1 MNNMPDNSSDLPS
14 KANNPTPDLG
24 PSNQLSLQYDTTTPA
39 SHTPPLPQ
47 PYHASIQSGYI
58 NEVGGTRYPTS
69 GSRSASIGPY
79 DEPETIPSPLAVA
92 MWDDSASAA
101 GRRNTTPVGSPP
113 YRIADYNS
121 DSSSDQRHTPP
132 IPEIRLTDPTPITTI
147 GSSTSTPSTFTI
159 IPWRD
164 TLDIPSEEV
173 SRNAKRR
180 RITEVEVDLPAAGTE
195 SNLLVERTEP
205 KRWAWVVREL
215 HDMCLRGVPGT
226 AEGVFRVENNG
237 SCTILH
243 PIRGEIGLGR
253 EMTLELLDLV
263 ESLDQEAI
271 AHEAKTSDHPTTISP
286 GRPLLY
292 EPTTSKDETMP
303 QNLTDEEKCRQ
314 VGIAKYVVRASPLAD
329 NRAEISRR
337 VIERLWTHG
346 STLEPALVRLAKF
359 LVHQALQN
367 PGRVAALCPPQD
379 HVLETTPTMV
389 TEADPTSTTAPSFP
403 NTVPTASSAER
414 INSTLMTEN
423 ADPVTAPT
431 TTSPGPEPHTTIS
444 TEDSPVEE
452 EAASRNR
459 FHLLGDLLLILRDLA
474 GSSSTI
480 QQLLDRGAEALLA
493 RGATETQALEA
504 SADAEPYV
512 SGLVELPAEFRLLF
526 ASSDLARTPPSGIRE
541 QSHLRRVLHE
551 RWVSFSAA
559 LAPQDLERRVL
570 DALLINGA
578 DHILATRLL
587 REHRSDLRDLARIRR
602 RYGSLPAVARRHVG
616 YIGRL
621 EDDDTESKSHAL
633 RSSGPGTASGSA
645 SDDFATP
652 PVPSNS
658 ELQSFPLSLDQFTST
673 TAGRS
678 SGSNIALP
686 AVRSN
691 SDQQSI
697 LLPQHPNTFSTA
709 IGSSDSEPPRPR
721 SARSS
726 PHRKGT
732 KSVQRKLPSAPN
744 DDLLAPQ
751 PSRASTPTKRQPKTA
766 TLPLRASYTSSSIPT
781 ATAPRR
787 PLPTVDEHITPEN
800 PNYPPNLVPTLR
812 RLTTAPIASSSYTN
826 MAPIP
831 NELLNPPTSLHVY
844 VPPGTSSVFPPTPL
858 PPLPPLHHVYVPAG
872 TSTIFPQGLIQPV
885 RRLTSVSAPAPR
897 SISNPI
903 PTAVA
908 IVPAKRPR
916 RLSDV
921 GEPPSSAGTHTA
933 FESLAQGPSS
943 QAIQPRSIDDQNVV
957 DSSQLSQYQFPPGGA
972 HSRNP

>member
-1 MNNMPDNSSDLPS
+1 MPDNASDLPPDH
-14 KANNPTPDLG
+14 NNPTPEPG
-24 PSNQLSLQYDTTTPA
+24 PSNHTSLQSDATSRPT
-39 SHTPPLPQ
+39 HTSPRQ
-47 PYHASIQSGYI
+47 PFHASIQPGYI

-69 GSRSASIGPY
+69 GSRSASIGPG
-79 DEPETIPSPLAVA
+79 DEPETIPSPLSVA
-92 MWDDSASAA
+92 MWDDSALAA

-113 YRIADYNS
+113 YRAADYES

-132 IPEIRLTDPTPITTI
+132 IPEIRLIDPTPITTI

-164 TLDIPSEEV
+164 TLEIPTEEV

-215 HDMCLRGVPGT
+215 HDMCLQGVPGT
-226 AEGVFRVENNG
+226 SEGVFRVENNG

-253 EMTLELLDLV
+253 EMTLDLLDLV

-271 AHEAKTSDHPTTISP
+271 AHEAKTSNHPTTISP

-292 EPTTSKDETMP
+292 EPTISKDETMP

-367 PGRVAALCPPQD
+367 PERVAALCPPQD
-379 HVLETTPTMV
+379 HVLDTTPTMV
-389 TEADPTSTTAPSFP
+389 TEAEPTSTTAPSFP
-403 NTVPTASSAER
+403 NTIPTASSAER

-423 ADPVTAPT
+423 SDAVTAP
-431 TTSPGPEPHTTIS
+431 TTSPGPEPRTTIS
-444 TEDSPVEE
+444 TEDSLVEE
-452 EAASRNR
+452 QVASRNR
-459 FHLLGDLLLILRDLA
+459 FHLLGDFLLILRDLA

-480 QQLLDRGAEALLA
+480 QQLLDRGAEGLIA
-493 RGATETQALEA
+493 RGVTETQALEA

-512 SGLVELPAEFRLLF
+512 AGLVELPAEFRLLF
-526 ASSDLARTPPSGIRE
+526 ASSDLARTPLSGIRE
-541 QSHLRRVLHE
+541 QIHLRRVLHE

-559 LAPQDLERRVL
+559 LSPQELERRML

-602 RYGSLPAVARRHVG
+602 RYGSMPVVARRHVG

-621 EDDDTESKSHAL
+621 EDDETESKSLSL

-645 SDDFATP
+645 SGDFATP
-652 PVPSNS
+652 SVPSNS
-658 ELQSFPLSLDQFTST
+658 ELQSVPLSLDRSTST

-678 SGSNIALP
+678 SGSNIATP
-686 AVRSN
+686 AARSN
-691 SDQQSI
+691 ADQQSI
-697 LLPQHPNTFSTA
+697 LLPQHPNTSSTVM
-709 IGSSDSEPPRPR
+709 GSSDTEAPNPR

-744 DDLLAPQ
+744 DESLAPT
-751 PSRASTPTKRQPKTA
+751 PSRESTPTKRQPKTA

-800 PNYPPNLVPTLR
+800 SNYPPNLVPILR
-812 RLTTAPIASSSYTN
+812 RPTTAPIASSSYTN
-826 MAPIP
+826 MALIP

-858 PPLPPLHHVYVPAG
+858 PPLHHVYVPAG
-872 TSTIFPQGLIQPV
+872 TSTIFSQGLVQPV
-885 RRLTSVSAPAPR
+885 RRSTSISAPAPR

-908 IVPAKRPR
+908 IIPAKRPR

-921 GEPPSSAGTHTA
+921 GEPLSSAGTHNTA
-933 FESLAQGPSS
+933 FESVAQGPSS

-957 DSSQLSQYQFPPGGA
+957 NSIQLSQYKFPPGGA